1 MLENHWSMIGQELA
15 DVLNK
20 TSYRVQSTLCHVYK
34 RMIWTTTLKLHNM
47 NRSGVVPC
55 NKTVW
60 SRGRTSCYQSI
71 SFWIDEA
78 LCVTNWF
85 DWIRQIIHNIF
96 LCIVHVALRLIYRRL
111 SMHANIIVK
120 ISCKYK
126 LCIHTILV
134 VHMGEM
140 FMRTCPRNVLTEA
153 GAQSSTPPHPLP
165 HHRQF
170 YVTLYYCLPPKA
182 CITHINKK

>member
-71 SFWIDEA
+71 SLWIDEA

-85 DWIRQIIHNIF
+85 DWIRQILHNIF
-96 LCIVHVALRLIYRRL
+96 LCIVHVALRLIYRCL

-126 LCIHTILV
+126 LCTPFWWYTRGVKCLWGHVLGTFWQKQGRRVTPSPPPPPSSSQTVLCDTILLFTSKCV
-134 VHMGEM
+134 
-140 FMRTCPRNVLTEA
+140 
-153 GAQSSTPPHPLP
+153 
-165 HHRQF
+165 
-170 YVTLYYCLPPKA
+170 YY
-182 CITHINKK
+182 TY